1 MKHSPFKKIF
11 LSVLCFVI
19 SFSLLPLHTAAAA
32 DTSVSIT
39 GDAVY
44 QYAWDVLDRI
54 NAERTA
60 NGLSPVEMDAVLL
73 DAAMQRALE
82 CAVYYDHTRPDGSD
96 CFSVCSWRGW
106 VGENIA
112 VGYGSPDA
120 VMDGWMNSQGH
131 RENILRSVFTSVGV
145 GVFMYNGTLFW
156 AQIFDAGTPRSVD
169 KSNQTQ
175 TITQTVPLSQS
186 YVSLFTSQETSV
198 SLTAEKTF
206 QIASIRNRN
215 AGWSYTYINVAA
227 EDLSYT
233 SADTSVAT
241 VSASGII
248 SPVGNGST
256 TISVFLPGCED
267 KSLEYTVTVQGMDTA
282 STATING
289 ETFKYIP
296 GQEISL
302 TTAPA
307 YTERGWGYRFAGWTG
322 DTDVIADAGSS
333 TTTITMP
340 ERDIVIDAEYLLI
353 GDANQDG
360 QLTLEDALY
369 ISQMAVGTRTE
380 ISEGDI
386 DDDGLISVLDITYM
400 RWYLVGNYIPTK

>member
-54 NAERTA
+54 NMERTA
-60 NGLSPVEMDAVLL
+60 QGLSPVEMDAVLL

-131 RENILRSVFTSVGV
+131 RENILRPNFTSVGV

-169 KSNQTQ
+169 QSDQTQ
-175 TITQTVPLSQS
+175 TITRTVPLSRT
-186 YVSLFTSQETSV
+186 YVSLSTSQNTAV
-198 SLTAEKTF
+198 DLTQGETF
-206 QIASIRNRN
+206 QIEFVSNAN
-215 AGWSYTYINVAA
+215 AGWSYTSLDIAA
-227 EDLSYT
+227 EDLTYT
-233 SADTSVAT
+233 SADTDVAI
-241 VSASGII
+241 VSASGVI

-267 KSLEYTVTVQGMDTA
+267 KSLEYTVTVQGMDITP
-282 STATING
+282 IVKG
-289 ETFKYIP
+289 DV
-296 GQEISL
+296 
-302 TTAPA
+302 
-307 YTERGWGYRFAGWTG
+307 TG
-322 DTDVIADAGSS
+322 DGRVTIRDVATLRLHLAGSLS
-333 TTTITMP
+333 QELTAEQLQAGDVTEDGRITI
-340 ERDIVIDAEYLLI
+340 RDIAYLRLMLAGKIAE
-353 GDANQDG
+353 
-360 QLTLEDALY
+360 E
-369 ISQMAVGTRTE
+369 
-380 ISEGDI
+380 
-386 DDDGLISVLDITYM
+386 
-400 RWYLVGNYIPTK
+400 

>member
-11 LSVLCFVI
+11 LSVLCLVI

-32 DTSVSIT
+32 DTSISIT

-60 NGLSPVEMDAVLL
+60 QGLSPVEMDAVLL

-131 RENILRSVFTSVGV
+131 KENILRPAFTSVGV

-169 KSNQTQ
+169 KSNQVQ

-198 SLTAEKTF
+198 SLTAEETF

-241 VSASGII
+241 VSASGVI

-267 KSLEYTVTVQGMDTA
+267 KPLEYTVTVQGMDETLIIKGDV
-282 STATING
+282 TGDGKVTIKDVATIRLYLAGNLS
-289 ETFKYIP
+289 
-296 GQEISL
+296 QEL
-302 TTAPA
+302 TAA
-307 YTERGWGYRFAGWTG
+307 QLQAGDVTG
-322 DTDVIADAGSS
+322 DGKITIKDIAYLRLMLAGK
-333 TTTITMP
+333 IAK
-340 ERDIVIDAEYLLI
+340 E
-353 GDANQDG
+353 
-360 QLTLEDALY
+360 
-369 ISQMAVGTRTE
+369 
-380 ISEGDI
+380 
-386 DDDGLISVLDITYM
+386 
-400 RWYLVGNYIPTK
+400 